1 MLQGEEIYS
10 QQEDQQE
17 DEEDDDDD
25 QSRQNQEESEE
36 EQEVSENY
44 SLRCLFQLLL
54 ISHFLL
60 FLCSINC

>member
-25 QSRQNQEESEE
+25 QSRQKQEESEE

-54 ISHFLL
+54 ILHFLL

>member
-54 ISHFLL
+54 ILNFLL

>member
-54 ISHFLL
+54 ILHFLL